1 MLDHESETWELISG
15 KVSSR
20 ARRRSETE
28 KLSLLPFPLP
38 PLLIPSQ
45 VSLVLR
51 STLDLSDRLASKAT
65 SDPIIETMLNEH
77 PDPFDSYRTENEEES
92 DVFTVLPPLGMNLG
106 LGGSKR
112 GSVIDLDK
120 EAERA
125 GGKEDSSATLTPR
138 QASGKKTPAS
148 VADVLGINAGT
159 ATDSAEDTEP
169 ESADEERLE
178 TTPRH
183 NHRHHPPPP
192 PHDNPFA
199 STSSSS
205 SPTPTSVSGDSPS
218 APTSAPFDSESAAPD
233 SPSPVRVAASGLSV
247 KTQTPKK
254 GKGKSRKAQLSR
266 VSETESDPMAGD
278 WGVPEY
284 GRNLSPVMNGNGEYD
299 SGDVSSHFSFV
310 SERG

>member
-1 MLDHESETWELISG
+1 
-15 KVSSR
+15 
-20 ARRRSETE
+20 
-28 KLSLLPFPLP
+28 
-38 PLLIPSQ
+38 
-45 VSLVLR
+45 
-51 STLDLSDRLASKAT
+51 
-65 SDPIIETMLNEH
+65 MLNEH
-77 PDPFDSYRTENEEES
+77 PDPFDSYRTENEEER

-125 GGKEDSSATLTPR
+125 SERSSKEDSGAALTPR
-138 QASGKKTPAS
+138 QTSSKKTPMS

-159 ATDSAEDTEP
+159 ATDSADDTEP

-205 SPTPTSVSGDSPS
+205 PPASISSDSPS
-218 APTSAPFDSESAAPD
+218 ALTSAHSQAAAPD
-233 SPSPVRVAASGLSV
+233 SPSPARVAATGLSV
-247 KTQTPKK
+247 KAQTPKK
-254 GKGKSRKAQLSR
+254 WKGKGRKAQLAR
-266 VSETESDPMAGD
+266 VSETENDPMAGD

-299 SGDVSSHFSFV
+299 SGDVSSCGSYHV
-310 SERG
+310 I

>member
-1 MLDHESETWELISG
+1 
-15 KVSSR
+15 
-20 ARRRSETE
+20 
-28 KLSLLPFPLP
+28 
-38 PLLIPSQ
+38 
-45 VSLVLR
+45 
-51 STLDLSDRLASKAT
+51 
-65 SDPIIETMLNEH
+65 MLNEH
-77 PDPFDSYRTENEEES
+77 PDPFDSYRTENEEER

-125 GGKEDSSATLTPR
+125 GDRLGKEDSSTTLTPR
-138 QASGKKTPAS
+138 QASAKKAPVS

-183 NHRHHPPPP
+183 THRHHPPPP

-199 STSSSS
+199 STSSS
-205 SPTPTSVSGDSPS
+205 PTPASSSGDSPS
-218 APTSAPFDSESAAPD
+218 ALTSAPFDSQGAEPD
-233 SPSPVRVAASGLSV
+233 SPSPARVAASGLSV
-247 KTQTPKK
+247 RTQTPKK
-254 GKGKSRKAQLSR
+254 GKGKSRRAQLSR
-266 VSETESDPMAGD
+266 VSETENDPMAGD

-299 SGDVSSHFSFV
+299 SGDVSSDFTFTST
-310 SERG
+310 RGS